1 MIGLIVGVLAGV
13 LVGTGLACAVGGE
26 DEFCTVTGLA
36 LLVGFFGG
44 PILGG
49 YVAYITDGAPISECR
64 WATRLAD
71 GQEPELPAA

>member
-1 MIGLIVGVLAGV
+1 VQFVKFVLGVVIGLIVGMLAGL
-13 LVGTGLACAVGGE
+13 LVGEGLAYVVGCE

-49 YVAYITDGAPISECR
+49 YVA
-64 WATRLAD
+64 LHH
-71 GQEPELPAA
+71 

>member
-13 LVGTGLACAVGGE
+13 FVGTGLACAVGGE

-49 YVAYITDGAPISECR
+49 YVA
-64 WATRLAD
+64 LHH
-71 GQEPELPAA
+71 